1 MKLFDCFIFCFQLG
15 NVAMMI
21 VFVTA
26 FGVIEVKNGF
36 NFIYFFGIPESE
48 MIVSGLVG
56 RILNFGFNSGV
67 SGRVF

>member
-1 MKLFDCFIFCFQLG
+1 
-15 NVAMMI
+15 MMI

-36 NFIYFFGIPESE
+36 NFIYFLGIPESE
-48 MIVSGLVG
+48 IIVSGLVG

-67 SGRVF
+67 SGLVF